1 MITVSRTLDLP
12 PPYVRAAP
20 AYSPMTNSAAS
31 SLFSTD
37 SCDNNVYEYSS
48 KNTVLR
54 FSQCK
59 RTSVRLP
66 AYGRGGIVDGE
77 ISLRSTNHVES
88 IIISLKG
95 EIKTTIE
102 TSTRPTL
109 TSKTILIDQPCVAWP
124 LPQEP
129 NASVPHIV
137 PFSFVFPD
145 TIKGRGGPLPP
156 SFIGSSAEGSIRVK
170 YTVVAHVRRTGWR
183 GNTTVESEVF
193 YLPRPTERT
202 PHQGS
207 TSIET
212 TSGPVE
218 SLYDTSVVELPV
230 KQSTAGK
237 QVASEVKAHLACPR
251 AITFSEGSPVHF
263 GIYLSSQTQPVER
276 ILQLAS
282 HISVRLVRSVTLT
295 AKGQSSIEDTVCAHG
310 ALRVPELSSK
320 TEGQYLIFMMG
331 SLQPTSTTW
340 TSWEV
345 EGVSKITYALRV
357 TLPTSFQP
365 QLAYLDHT
373 IPVLGLSGSYGSSSS
388 PDLSLVPTPAAL
400 LKKPIGYM
408 PMRV

>member
-37 SCDNNVYEYSS
+37 SCDNNVY
-48 KNTVLR
+48 
-54 FSQCK
+54 
-59 RTSVRLP
+59 
-66 AYGRGGIVDGE
+66 D
-77 ISLRSTNHVES
+77 

-251 AITFSEGSPVHF
+251 AITFSEGSP
-263 GIYLSSQTQPVER
+263 
-276 ILQLAS
+276 
-282 HISVRLVRSVTLT
+282 
-295 AKGQSSIEDTVCAHG
+295 
-310 ALRVPELSSK
+310 
-320 TEGQYLIFMMG
+320 
-331 SLQPTSTTW
+331 PTSTTW